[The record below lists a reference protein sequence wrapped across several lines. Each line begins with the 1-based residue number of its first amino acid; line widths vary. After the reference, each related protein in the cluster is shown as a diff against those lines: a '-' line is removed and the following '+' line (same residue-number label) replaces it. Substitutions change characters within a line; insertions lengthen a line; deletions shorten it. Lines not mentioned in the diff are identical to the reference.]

1 MNAKLRARAKNDF
14 EKYFSKL
21 TINSVFGKTMK
32 NVRKHRDN
40 FLSVTA
46 DKKRSR
52 LVSKPNYHTKNG
64 FQRAC

>member
-1 MNAKLRARAKNDF
+1 MNAKLRARAKYDF

-32 NVRKHRDN
+32 NVRKHRDIK
-40 FLSVTA
+40 FVTA